1 MRCTEEGH
9 KHFIEH
15 SVFGADEVSK
25 NNSASLALSKRC
37 SLNGTKVAVGD
48 ADGLGTT
55 DADDADGST
64 LSCSDSTDGIVSMR
78 CHEYSRFYRN
88 HTNLH
93 KKNDKRWFLS
103 AERDIFCI
111 FVGIIRTNF
120 TWMKKT
126 IALFIFSLAVATS
139 LFGQTNDH
147 VAYINQYKDIA
158 IAQMRKYHIPASI
171 TLAQGLLESGAG
183 KSQLA
188 LEANNHFGIK
198 CHSWDGKRTYHDDDE
213 ADECFRVYQSV
224 SDSYEDHSMF
234 LATSSRYAFLF
245 KFAET
250 DYVNWARG
258 LKRAGYATSP
268 TYADKL
274 IEIIERYDLDRF
286 DREQSGS
293 SRYLGPH
300 TPYIANDIVYIVAR
314 QGDTMQAIAEEFG
327 ISKRK
332 LISYNDLYKGYVPVK
347 GDIIYLA
354 RKHRKAKKP
363 YEHHIVGDGES
374 MYMIS
379 QKYAVRLNRLYKMN
393 KATPDTYAPMIGDV
407 IRLR

>member
-1 MRCTEEGH
+1 
-9 KHFIEH
+9 
-15 SVFGADEVSK
+15 
-25 NNSASLALSKRC
+25 
-37 SLNGTKVAVGD
+37 
-48 ADGLGTT
+48 
-55 DADDADGST
+55 
-64 LSCSDSTDGIVSMR
+64 
-78 CHEYSRFYRN
+78 
-88 HTNLH
+88 
-93 KKNDKRWFLS
+93 
-103 AERDIFCI
+103 
-111 FVGIIRTNF
+111 
-120 TWMKKT
+120 MKKT
-126 IALFIFSLAVATS
+126 IVLFIFSLVVTS
-139 LFGQTNDH
+139 ALFGQTNDH
-147 VAYINQYKDIA
+147 VAYIEQYKDIA
-158 IAQMRKYHIPASI
+158 IEQMRKYHIPASI

-183 KSQLA
+183 KSELA
-188 LEANNHFGIK
+188 LKSNNHFGIK

-213 ADECFRVYQSV
+213 SDECFRVYKSV
-224 SDSYEDHSMF
+224 KDSYEDHSMF
-234 LATSSRYAFLF
+234 LATGSRYAFLF